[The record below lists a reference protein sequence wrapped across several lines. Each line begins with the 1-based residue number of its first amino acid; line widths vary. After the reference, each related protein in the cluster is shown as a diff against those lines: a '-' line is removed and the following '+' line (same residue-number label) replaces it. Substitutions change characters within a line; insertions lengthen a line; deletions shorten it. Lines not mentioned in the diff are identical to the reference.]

1 MEPFFLFSS
10 FSNLVSRLI
19 ESGRTTKERALARST
34 ARSKLFHIYIYILGR
49 LVAKRDDTLARVD
62 GGRGGDKKTVL
73 RPVERGVNARRGR
86 NAAACAIMR
95 AGNYVIRS

>member
-10 FSNLVSRLI
+10 LQPRFPRLI

-34 ARSKLFHIYIYILGR
+34 ARSKLFHIYIYISLDA

-62 GGRGGDKKTVL
+62 GGGG
-73 RPVERGVNARRGR
+73 
-86 NAAACAIMR
+86 
-95 AGNYVIRS
+95 